1 MARCDACEQLVGAKG
16 SVEPHADL
24 QLLEQKSY
32 KSDGFRNAHFE
43 RYRCK
48 VCATPWL
55 RDTDARDSGAR
66 WDIDKV

>member
-32 KSDGFRNAHFE
+32 KSDGFRNA
-43 RYRCK
+43 
-48 VCATPWL
+48 TPWL